1 MLLKFLQNSKRNI
14 FPRAS
19 FFAGWKLGTFRY
31 SPWRCFVKQNAL
43 KNFANFTGNNLC
55 WSLVLMK
62 WQFWETATL
71 LKKTPIQV
79 ASCKISCLFLNFFLK
94 KDPNIGD
101 PNIFVNFVKFLRKI
115 FFRTSPSSDF
125 SYDVVFSFLQ
135 TSEVCSLKSICLV
148 IHKPIQSGV
157 VMEIR

>member
-1 MLLKFLQNSKRNI
+1 MFYKRSVLKNFSKFTDKNKKYSSGGAPSKEKMLLKFLQNSKRNI

-71 LKKTPIQV
+71 LKKTPIQM
-79 ASCKISCLFLNFFLK
+79 ASCKISCLFLNFFK
-94 KDPNIGD
+94 K
-101 PNIFVNFVKFLRKI
+101 K
-115 FFRTSPSSDF
+115 T
-125 SYDVVFSFLQ
+125 
-135 TSEVCSLKSICLV
+135 
-148 IHKPIQSGV
+148 PI
-157 VMEIR
+157 